1 MGQYM
6 GDIKKK
12 SREKRIIG
20 VAIAGVLIA
29 SLIIAGLIK
38 KKDASKETDQ
48 ITTERLQKRTIVT
61 SVSGSGTIE
70 ATASENVTSTMTGSK
85 VKSVEVKVGD
95 VVTANQTIAIM
106 DTSNLEEQKKTLN
119 AQITALKKQEA
130 DAKKAAEDAK
140 SALDESASSQA
151 ARNQEAIN
159 ALSASITSQQAKLD
173 ADKATLQSMKDT
185 YQSNYASTPTNADAI
200 QYQQLILSQEN
211 LVNTEQTQ
219 LNAMQQSL
227 ATLQSGGDTSGLDL
241 SQLTGSGSNPLTTYD
256 GTIETLQ
263 NQVKALDDEMKKAT
277 VTTRNGGTVTAI
289 RVNSGDTYFG
299 TSIATIEG
307 VDTMQVSAEIDE
319 YDIADVAVGM
329 PCRIKTDA
337 TRDEELEGQVTEVA
351 IKATS
356 GGSDLSALS
365 GLSGTDLSSLSGGS
379 SKATYNVK
387 IALNQANSR
396 LRLGMNAKVSI
407 ITNSSKDVWSVPIE
421 SVQTDDKGQKYI
433 EVVDD
438 KNAKEMTS
446 PSSDKKGESK
456 STKEKYTKTYSGD
469 THLKKITVTT
479 GLEGTYYMEIQ
490 SKELSKDD
498 YVLVPK
504 SDSNN
509 SVDEL
514 MNMMGSAGGV

>member
-1 MGQYM
+1 M

-12 SREKRIIG
+12 SRKKRIIG

-277 VTTRNGGTVTAI
+277 VTTRNGG
-289 RVNSGDTYFG
+289 
-299 TSIATIEG
+299 
-307 VDTMQVSAEIDE
+307 
-319 YDIADVAVGM
+319 
-329 PCRIKTDA
+329 
-337 TRDEELEGQVTEVA
+337 
-351 IKATS
+351 
-356 GGSDLSALS
+356 
-365 GLSGTDLSSLSGGS
+365 
-379 SKATYNVK
+379 
-387 IALNQANSR
+387 
-396 LRLGMNAKVSI
+396 
-407 ITNSSKDVWSVPIE
+407 
-421 SVQTDDKGQKYI
+421 
-433 EVVDD
+433 
-438 KNAKEMTS
+438 
-446 PSSDKKGESK
+446 
-456 STKEKYTKTYSGD
+456 
-469 THLKKITVTT
+469 
-479 GLEGTYYMEIQ
+479 
-490 SKELSKDD
+490 
-498 YVLVPK
+498 
-504 SDSNN
+504 
-509 SVDEL
+509 
-514 MNMMGSAGGV
+514 

>member
-1 MGQYM
+1 M

-12 SREKRIIG
+12 SRKKRIIG

-200 QYQQLILSQEN
+200 QYQQLIL
-211 LVNTEQTQ
+211 
-219 LNAMQQSL
+219 
-227 ATLQSGGDTSGLDL
+227 
-241 SQLTGSGSNPLTTYD
+241 
-256 GTIETLQ
+256 
-263 NQVKALDDEMKKAT
+263 
-277 VTTRNGGTVTAI
+277 
-289 RVNSGDTYFG
+289 
-299 TSIATIEG
+299 
-307 VDTMQVSAEIDE
+307 
-319 YDIADVAVGM
+319 
-329 PCRIKTDA
+329 
-337 TRDEELEGQVTEVA
+337 
-351 IKATS
+351 
-356 GGSDLSALS
+356 
-365 GLSGTDLSSLSGGS
+365 
-379 SKATYNVK
+379 
-387 IALNQANSR
+387 
-396 LRLGMNAKVSI
+396 
-407 ITNSSKDVWSVPIE
+407 
-421 SVQTDDKGQKYI
+421 
-433 EVVDD
+433 
-438 KNAKEMTS
+438 
-446 PSSDKKGESK
+446 
-456 STKEKYTKTYSGD
+456 
-469 THLKKITVTT
+469 
-479 GLEGTYYMEIQ
+479 
-490 SKELSKDD
+490 
-498 YVLVPK
+498 
-504 SDSNN
+504 
-509 SVDEL
+509 
-514 MNMMGSAGGV
+514 